1 MKSDTDFARKAC
13 IKCLRAHGALIIQIE
28 YKLYGE
34 PSLCYVQK
42 FFSFLCYVTR
52 GSILSPPLMTF
63 ETN

>member
-42 FFSFLCYVTR
+42 FFSFLCYV
-52 GSILSPPLMTF
+52 MCYA
-63 ETN
+63 